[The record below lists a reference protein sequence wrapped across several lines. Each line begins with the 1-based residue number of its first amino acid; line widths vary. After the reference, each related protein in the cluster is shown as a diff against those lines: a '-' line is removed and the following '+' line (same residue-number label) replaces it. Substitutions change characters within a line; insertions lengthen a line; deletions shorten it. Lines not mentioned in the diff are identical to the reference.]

1 MVNFVP
7 SFPNKTLLIT
17 NGPHIYPTAP
27 PIDHFYVKLSKF
39 YKNSYAK
46 PLLVVSSVCAC
57 LSYSVSLPFLLVP
70 SCLRSARCLS
80 RISVVCVVL
89 SVCLCVSVRCLFF
102 PFLSSVCLLVS
113 SVSPL
118 LPLSVL
124 SFVLSRVSFSFSF
137 LCLSSFLS
145 LVVSLCFSVRFSV
158 CRFCSC
164 PPPAAY
170 L

>member
-7 SFPNKTLLIT
+7 SFPNKILLIT

-46 PLLVVSSVCAC
+46 PLLVVSSVCVC

-80 RISVVCVVL
+80 RISVVCLSILCRASLLDCCVCFVVVCI
-89 SVCLCVSVRCLFF
+89 SVGFF
-102 PFLSSVCLLVS
+102 CWGGGFGVP
-113 SVSPL
+113 
-118 LPLSVL
+118 
-124 SFVLSRVSFSFSF
+124 
-137 LCLSSFLS
+137 
-145 LVVSLCFSVRFSV
+145 
-158 CRFCSC
+158 
-164 PPPAAY
+164 PPPAAC